1 MRIKT
6 EKSTVAF
13 NTIGYIVL
21 TFLTVIC
28 LIPFWVVLTGS
39 VTPELEI
46 INEGFKLWPNE
57 LTFEAYR
64 SMMTN
69 PGVIVRAYEVSIVL
83 TVTGTALSLFLT
95 AMAGYV
101 LSRKDFKYRNGF
113 SFYIYFTLL
122 FSGGLIPWYILI
134 VKDLQMKDSY
144 MALLLPFLVSA
155 WNIILMKGFMK
166 SIPEDINESAKIDG
180 AGDFTI
186 FIKLIL
192 PLSTPGLA
200 TIGLFVAL
208 QYWNEWFL
216 ANLFITT
223 ADKYPLQFLLY
234 RTLASA
240 EALKTNI
247 ALSLNADTKPPS
259 ETLKMAAAVVATGP
273 IVFLYPFVQR
283 FFVKGL
289 LIGSVKG

>member
-13 NTIGYIVL
+13 NAIGYVVL
-21 TFLTVIC
+21 SFLTVIC

-134 VKDLQMKDSY
+134 VKDLQLKDSY
-144 MALLLPFLVSA
+144 LALLLPFLVSA